1 WPGRR
6 HGGRACS
13 LLLQARRDDCLLCNR
28 LTLLQ
33 CGSDRLL
40 AVDRRCDLGRDL
52 LAERFELRYPH
63 VLDARNGLRRY
74 PGLRHVDR
82 LEFLQGERG
91 EVLRRRLVLR
101 VLGKRRDKPAWRR
114 RWKSSTSK
122 GERPTTA
129 LSHASTTREGV
140 AKRWHGHVQAG
151 LSSRE
156 ISFPGCLHCPKGGR
170 QHRWRR

>member
-1 WPGRR
+1 MGVARVSLP
-6 HGGRACS
+6 GGRPVPRPAVS
-13 LLLQARRDDCLLCNR
+13 GREFSEGGGQAAAGAQM
-28 LTLLQ
+28 LTWAA
-33 CGSDRLL
+33 
-40 AVDRRCDLGRDL
+40 AVRVVTPRPAAGK
-52 LAERFELRYPH
+52 A
-63 VLDARNGLRRY
+63 G
-74 PGLRHVDR
+74 
-82 LEFLQGERG
+82 
-91 EVLRRRLVLR
+91 R

-156 ISFPGCLHCPKGGR
+156 ISFPGCPHCPKGGR